1 MLKLK
6 VHEVRQ
12 NAGGGSSVVIYD
24 ADIHLHASGPV
35 TVHVQSI
42 QPEDADPVSV
52 EEARQAILS
61 GAEHVL
67 NPLGKGAS
75 IQVHGLVVHAVDFK
89 PSRFKLLTALQ
100 LGRALSQ

>member
-24 ADIHLHASGPV
+24 ADVDLHTSGPV
-35 TVHVQSI
+35 TVRVQSVH
-42 QPEDADPVSV
+42 PEDADPVSI
-52 EEARQAILS
+52 EDARQAILS

-67 NPLGKGAS
+67 NALGKGAS
-75 IQVHGLVVHAVDFK
+75 IQVRGLVVHAVDFK
-89 PSRFKLLTALQ
+89 PSRFKLLTALE
-100 LGRALSQ
+100 LGRALGQ